1 MHFVKSQN
9 LEMFFAPLPSG
20 SSSEQNLMWLDVYSS
35 RRFGSAPDS
44 LLHSWPVLGDWSV
57 ILSTFAET
65 QIPQDLKFLPH
76 LGCIVC
82 AVQLEYIHI
91 FALHLYVIQT
101 LKKNNHEFEWAEN
114 VSGCLSDLRL
124 CELSTQIKCIH
135 RAVLIHP
142 SSSHMKGL
150 GILVLT
156 EDETERAARSERK
169 VARDRMMKACLA
181 LLVSPQ

>member
-1 MHFVKSQN
+1 M
-9 LEMFFAPLPSG
+9 
-20 SSSEQNLMWLDVYSS
+20 
-35 RRFGSAPDS
+35 
-44 LLHSWPVLGDWSV
+44 
-57 ILSTFAET
+57 
-65 QIPQDLKFLPH
+65 
-76 LGCIVC
+76 
-82 AVQLEYIHI
+82 
-91 FALHLYVIQT
+91 
-101 LKKNNHEFEWAEN
+101 
-114 VSGCLSDLRL
+114 SGCLSDLRL

-135 RAVLIHP
+135 RAVLIHL